1 MTNKDKVMKVL
12 TNNWMTNDIL
22 SFNTN
27 IDKSNLSK
35 LLKILENENKIE
47 RKYEQIGKA
56 KNVWIKL
63 KKDTNSKNDI
73 TISHTNSIP
82 IESIN
87 DFTPIKRR
95 IRPIS
100 KPTISR
106 KYKSITEIKNNILE
120 YCKTKELSEHKRFIK
135 ILTADRTQKNRN
147 LVYPNKIITEFLN
160 ILIEMQ
166 LI

>member
-1 MTNKDKVMKVL
+1 MTNKDKIIYYL
-12 TNNWMTNDIL
+12 TNEWTANTLL
-22 SFNTN
+22 SFNTG

-56 KNVWIKL
+56 KNVWIRL
-63 KKDTNSKNDI
+63 KKDTNSKDNI
-73 TISHTNSIP
+73 TISNTNSIP

-95 IRPIS
+95 IRPVS
-100 KPTISR
+100 KPTIS

-120 YCKTKELSEHKRFIK
+120 YCKTKELSEHKRFVK
-135 ILTADRTQKNRN
+135 ILTADRTQK
-147 LVYPNKIITEFLN
+147 E
-160 ILIEMQ
+160 
-166 LI
+166 